1 MKIAITGSSGLI
13 GSALH
18 SALDE
23 SGDKPLRIVRDRT
36 TVGDDVEFWDPAIGQ
51 INPGILT
58 GVDAVVH
65 LSGLGIGD
73 RRWSSSRKA
82 ALRASRV
89 DSGELLSKAIA
100 SLERP
105 PQVFISASATGIY
118 GNRGN
123 EILDENST
131 TGGGFLASLT
141 EDWEASYETL
151 REKNVRVVLARF
163 GVVVAREGD
172 FLRKLLPIF
181 RLGFGGTIGSGRQWL
196 SWIHL
201 NDAIRSILFALRTPE
216 LTGAYNAV
224 APNPVTNTVFA
235 RALGSALGRPSLLKV
250 PAFAIRL
257 ALGQMGMET
266 SLFSTRAVPKRL
278 ETLGFEFNYPQ
289 LAAALRAELGS

>member
-23 SGDKPLRIVRDRT
+23 SGDKALRVVRDRSK
-36 TVGDDVEFWDPAIGQ
+36 VGDDVAFWDPAMGQ
-51 INPGILT
+51 INPGILA

-89 DSGELLSKAIA
+89 DSGALLSKAIA
-100 SLERP
+100 SLENP
-105 PQVFISASATGIY
+105 PKVFISASATGIY
-118 GNRGN
+118 GNRGD
-123 EILDENST
+123 EILDEDSP
-131 TGGGFLASLT
+131 TGVGFLASLT
-141 EDWEASYETL
+141 KDWEASYETL

-181 RLGFGGTIGSGRQWL
+181 RLGFGGTVGSGRQWL

-201 NDAIRSILFALRTPE
+201 EDAIRSILFALRTPQM
-216 LTGAYNAV
+216 TGAYNAV
-224 APNPVTNTVFA
+224 APNPVTNTAFTQS
-235 RALGSALGRPSLLKV
+235 LGRVLARPSLLKA

-266 SLFSTRAVPKRL
+266 VLFSTRAVPKRL
-278 ETLGFEFNYPQ
+278 ETLGFKFSYPQ
-289 LAAALRAELGS
+289 MAAALRAELGS